1 MTSPANGRSSDHDS
15 RILPLGIRSLFAL
28 PTEPILGT
36 SQLGGFLM
44 NRVLLTM
51 ALMLLSS
58 AAAFADTHYHLA
70 VDGMP

>member
-1 MTSPANGRSSDHDS
+1 
-15 RILPLGIRSLFAL
+15 
-28 PTEPILGT
+28 
-36 SQLGGFLM
+36 M

-58 AAAFADTHYHLA
+58 AAAFADTNYRLA

>member
-1 MTSPANGRSSDHDS
+1 
-15 RILPLGIRSLFAL
+15 
-28 PTEPILGT
+28 
-36 SQLGGFLM
+36 M
-44 NRVLLTM
+44 NRVLLTL